1 MNKGSVPGQFQ
12 SNRNQSERGAATI
25 EYALKCLLII
35 LAALGAVHNL
45 GVTTHQLFN
54 HYAYTINNATSG
66 GGQEFVQFAPPS
78 GPGLGAGVND
88 SFGIGDTGRPGDSR
102 PSNGDSSSPSAL
114 GGGTEGIGEIDEQ
127 TAPGDLGGEEN
138 ASRGDSDDSGSS
150 NSNAN
155 DDDRDEADNSPD
167 EGSPMGPHSNG

>member
-1 MNKGSVPGQFQ
+1 MNKGSVPSQFQ

-45 GVTTHQLFN
+45 GGTTHQLFN
-54 HYAYTINNATSG
+54 HYAYTINNATSS
-66 GGQEFVQFAPPS
+66 GGQEFVQFSPPS
-78 GPGLGAGVND
+78 GPGLGAN
-88 SFGIGDTGRPGDSR
+88 SFGAGDTGRPGDSR
-102 PSNGDSSSPSAL
+102 PSSGGSSSPSAL
-114 GGGTEGIGEIDEQ
+114 GGGTEGVGEIDEQ

-138 ASRGDSDDSGSS
+138 AFRGNSDDSGSS

-155 DDDRDEADNSPD
+155 DDGRDEADSSPD
-167 EGSPMGPHSNG
+167 EGSAMGPQSNG